1 MDRTG
6 QCLCGAVS
14 FVARGVQPDKTSA
27 CHCGMCLRW
36 AGGPWISM
44 FVESIDVSKDEGL
57 TWTQTSTLAQRGFCS
72 ACGSSLF
79 WRLTAEGKYQ
89 GTTSVSLGCLDDK
102 TGVRLIKEWFID
114 NKPDAYS
121 LAGERECIT
130 EAEAFAFLDDGA

>member
-14 FVARGVQPDKTSA
+14 FVVHGVLPEKASA

-36 AGGPWISM
+36 AGGPLISM
-44 FVESIDVSKDEGL
+44 FVESIEFTKDEGMA
-57 TWTQTSTLAQRGFCS
+57 WKKSSHIAERGFCRE
-72 ACGSSLF
+72 CGSSLF

-89 GTTSVSLGCLDDK
+89 GTTSVSLGSLDDK

-114 NKPDAYS
+114 QKPDAYA

-130 EAEAFAFLDDGA
+130 QAQALAMLADGA